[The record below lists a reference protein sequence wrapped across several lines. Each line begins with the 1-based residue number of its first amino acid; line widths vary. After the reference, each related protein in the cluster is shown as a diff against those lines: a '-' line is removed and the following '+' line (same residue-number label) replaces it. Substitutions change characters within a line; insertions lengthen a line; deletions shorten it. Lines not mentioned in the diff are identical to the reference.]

1 VIILSAVPSLDTD
14 VCDRETRRF
23 NEEAAKLDD
32 DIVIYTISADF
43 PMAQKRWCGAASV
56 DQVKVVSDVVD
67 AEFGVKY
74 GILITAIPNLNL
86 TISTQSRQDAKIL
99 TFPRR
104 NRQEYHLAQG
114 QS

>member
-1 VIILSAVPSLDTD
+1 MSIRIMLCMDINMVIGAIGKAEVNFMGASLLYPS
-14 VCDRETRRF
+14 VRC
-23 NEEAAKLDD
+23 K
-32 DIVIYTISADF
+32 
-43 PMAQKRWCGAASV
+43 
-56 DQVKVVSDVVD
+56 
-67 AEFGVKY
+67 AEVEKA
-74 GILITAIPNLNL
+74 AIPNLNL

>member
-1 VIILSAVPSLDTD
+1 MKEPLEQNTREDLEREIIEL
-14 VCDRETRRF
+14 
-23 NEEAAKLDD
+23 
-32 DIVIYTISADF
+32 
-43 PMAQKRWCGAASV
+43 KR
-56 DQVKVVSDVVD
+56 QLVK
-67 AEFGVKY
+67 AYEM
-74 GILITAIPNLNL
+74 IAAIPNLNL